1 MAENQ
6 ALPTSYAGYMIRL
19 AQAAELLRLHGNALK
34 KMGAAAPDCLVKP
47 YLKYRRL
54 VLTAAEQLFDAYRRE
69 FGQEA
74 FEQLSQHALGFLTAI
89 DAMPEDV
96 TAGPT
101 LGPNWTAEAFGGPG
115 SEVIGGES
123 LGKLGADPV
132 ISQAEFWSRTARR
145 VPQGLLSRV
154 LSATEAIAGS
164 TFWRG
169 LGTTGSAILKFAA
182 KRFLWVW
189 FIIDTGIDLVAGGGG
204 SPIGLSIREAL
215 EHEAGAGIPM
225 LRQAIDDALRSFEQD
240 YLARTVQQWQ
250 AVIKIARATGGNVTL
265 MRTMMEA
272 YDPHV
277 EKPLPLPPTAWD
289 AFMIGDLAGIAVR
302 REKNDGPIAAVAL
315 AVGSVLTLY
324 AGGEG

>member
-1 MAENQ
+1 VAENQ

-19 AQAAELLRLHGNALK
+19 AQAAELLRLHGDALK
-34 KMGAAAPDCLVKP
+34 KMGAAAPECLVKP
-47 YLKYRRL
+47 YLEYRRKI
-54 VLTAAEQLFDAYRRE
+54 LTAAEQLFDAYRRE
-69 FGQEA
+69 FGA
-74 FEQLSQHALGFLTAI
+74 PAYEQLSQHALGFLTAI

-101 LGPNWTAEAFGGPG
+101 LGANWTEEAFGGPG

-123 LGKLGADPV
+123 LGMTRGAGFFWRGVNSVPRGVLPPV
-132 ISQAEFWSRTARR
+132 LQATEGVA
-145 VPQGLLSRV
+145 
-154 LSATEAIAGS
+154 SATL
-164 TFWRG
+164 WRG
-169 LGTTGSAILKFAA
+169 LGTTGNAILKFAA

-189 FIIDTGIDLVAGGGG
+189 FIIDTGYDLVAGGGA
-204 SPIGLSIREAL
+204 SPIGLAIREAL
-215 EHEAGAGIPM
+215 AHEAGAGIPM
-225 LRQAIDDALRSFEQD
+225 LRQAIDDALRSFEGD

-265 MRTMMEA
+265 MRTMMAA
-272 YDPHV
+272 YDPHI

-289 AFMIGDLAGIAVR
+289 AFMIGDLAWIEVR

-315 AVGSVLTLY
+315 AVGSALTLY